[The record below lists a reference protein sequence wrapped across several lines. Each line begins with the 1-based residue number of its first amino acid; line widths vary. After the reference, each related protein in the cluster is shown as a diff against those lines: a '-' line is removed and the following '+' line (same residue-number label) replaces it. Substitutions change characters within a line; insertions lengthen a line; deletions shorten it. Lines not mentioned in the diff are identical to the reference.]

1 VNDIEDLRDA
11 MHQPP
16 DFQPQPLD
24 LALVMHAGGRMRRRR
39 RAAVGATSGL
49 AVLALLVGGAQ
60 LLPESSGQ
68 PVGGP
73 ALPVAGPAVSVPAE
87 VPTPTQSAESPML
100 GRALG
105 AVVDTGLQADGQ
117 DRILWME
124 RLTEQ
129 APAGISIGMVAG
141 RRGPGGE
148 LIKDVVTNETE
159 GSDRSPGFHGL
170 EMAMTVSGGET
181 PAFGYYAGPA
191 AKITVVADG
200 RTVRAQQAVWSE
212 DPSIVLFWFPLNQ
225 VKPTSDV
232 GRATAYDRN
241 GRKLAAG
248 HPTFAVG

>member
-1 VNDIEDLRDA
+1 MNDIEDLRDA

-16 DFQPQPLD
+16 DFQPAPLD
-24 LALVMHAGGRMRRRR
+24 LALVMNAGGRMRRRR
-39 RAAVGATSGL
+39 RTAVGATSGL

-60 LLPESSGQ
+60 LMPDPSAPQ
-68 PVGGP
+68 P
-73 ALPVAGPAVSVPAE
+73 AAGPGPSFSVPAE
-87 VPTPTQSAESPML
+87 VEATTHAPEPPML
-100 GRALG
+100 GQALG
-105 AVVDTGLQADGQ
+105 AVVNTGMQAKGQ

-124 RLTEQ
+124 RLTE
-129 APAGISIGMVAG
+129 PLNAGVPIGMVAG
-141 RRGPGGE
+141 RRGSGGE
-148 LIKDVVTNETE
+148 LIKDVVTAETE
-159 GSDRSPGFHGL
+159 GTDRSPGFHGL
-170 EMAMTVSGGET
+170 EMAMGLDGMES

-241 GRKLAAG
+241 GRKLPAG
-248 HPTFAVG
+248 HPTFSVG

>member
-1 VNDIEDLRDA
+1 MNDIEDLRDA

-16 DFQPQPLD
+16 DFQPKPLD
-24 LALVMHAGGRMRRRR
+24 LALVMNAGGRMRRRR

-60 LLPESSGQ
+60 LMPGSPAQ

-73 ALPVAGPAVSVPAE
+73 APSAPAE
-87 VPTPTQSAESPML
+87 VQATTHPAEPPML
-100 GRALG
+100 GQALG
-105 AVVDTGLQADGQ
+105 AVVDTGLQAKGQ

-124 RLTEQ
+124 KLTEQ
-129 APAGISIGMVAG
+129 FHAGVSIGMVAG

-148 LIKDVVTNETE
+148 LIKDVVTAETQ

-170 EMAMTVSGGET
+170 EMAMGLDGMDS

-225 VKPTSDV
+225 VKPTSEV
-232 GRATAYDRN
+232 GRASAYDSS
-241 GRKLAAG
+241 GRKLPAG